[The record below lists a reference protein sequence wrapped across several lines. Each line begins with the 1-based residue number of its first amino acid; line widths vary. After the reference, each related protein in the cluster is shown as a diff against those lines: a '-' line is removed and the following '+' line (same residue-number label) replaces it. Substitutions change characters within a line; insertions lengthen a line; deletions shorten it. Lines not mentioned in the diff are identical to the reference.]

1 MPHSWLCMYGMGYS
15 GLQLEWSGMHS
26 DPILMLSWTDAG
38 AAKRVAVACDDG
50 TLRLFSVEHGSPRLA
65 YHRSL
70 PRLGGRLLSVAWH
83 PNGQSVVT
91 GTAAGTLHAWHIAK
105 SQELLRISV
114 GATPILTHAR
124 LPVRTATAVLHIV
137 WPEAP
142 PPSLGNLWLPAQLL
156 ACCMLP

>member
-1 MPHSWLCMYGMGYS
+1 M
-15 GLQLEWSGMHS
+15 
-26 DPILMLSWTDAG
+26 
-38 AAKRVAVACDDG
+38 ACDDG

-65 YHRSL
+65 YHRSM

-114 GATPILTHAR
+114 GAVPILTHAA
-124 LPVRTATAVLHIV
+124 LPVRTATAVLRIV

-142 PPSLGNLWLPAQLL
+142 PPSLGRLWSRAQLR
-156 ACCMLP
+156 ACRTFS